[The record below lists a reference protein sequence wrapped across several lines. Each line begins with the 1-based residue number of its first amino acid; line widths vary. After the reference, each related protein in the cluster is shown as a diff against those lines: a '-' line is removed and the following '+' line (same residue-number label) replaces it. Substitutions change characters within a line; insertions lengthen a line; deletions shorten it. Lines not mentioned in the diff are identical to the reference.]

1 MNFSSD
7 TFIGINLGGGV
18 FSLSGY
24 RATGMGTA
32 GVGGAAAG
40 GAGLGLGWS
49 RLDRPPSGA
58 AAGLAGEADCLRNLR
73 GERERPRDLECRD

>member
-24 RATGMGTA
+24 KATGMGTA
-32 GVGGAAAG
+32 AAG
-40 GAGLGLGWS
+40 GVGLGLGWS